1 MKLIKSFISVL
12 VFGLIFASCENP
24 NISNYYNNIN
34 QDNGGGNNSNSN
46 TIVGIECSVENG
58 ISNRTACYKK
68 LKFHVDS
75 CEISENQISFTYNG
89 HSYIV
94 SKYKTDS
101 VSDLNMTITNTGS
114 AYKFRVYKNNN
125 FCDCTVSNYDGY
137 LQFFFVRDGSYL
149 YTCHITLQ
157 IDEQNDTLIINIVEQ

>member
-1 MKLIKSFISVL
+1 MESSLL
-12 VFGLIFASCENP
+12 DL
-24 NISNYYNNIN
+24 
-34 QDNGGGNNSNSN
+34 
-46 TIVGIECSVENG
+46 
-58 ISNRTACYKK
+58 
-68 LKFHVDS
+68 

-149 YTCHITLQ
+149 YTCHINLQ